1 MNDALDMSHQGTFPL
16 DLRTKIPIKTT
27 WMGMN
32 NVTQKTNVSNTWTT
46 SSKTSGKGKLRNSKH
61 SPISFQSS
69 TSTHQEPRKPRML
82 LSNITQEHSMRLKP
96 LLLQQLSEGNTQLSD
111 CETTLT
117 TPNKSRKMETTL
129 LTNSSPRLAG
139 NQTNLSE
146 ISHQDEQTQMAISMN
161 LPTKSVEFSNQ
172 RCLGLTMKK
181 KLDELVTRIVKNPA
195 ESLDSSLATTRS
207 SDNGSRTREQH
218 HLDFPPLSGTTSSR
232 DKPSTL
238 MQYSHHCTIFPL
250 LKRTLDAWEQ
260 LRSPLDAQRLP
271 RGSKRVVN
279 GQAPGMPPSKR
290 PNSLSLAKKKNSGN
304 MENTS
309 KVTSQL
315 KSPPLTAESS
325 STISQSVMRSEV
337 DKTRSSPIHIDSLV
351 STLPSSCLME
361 SNLNTHKAIQSDPP
375 VKQTKMKYATV
386 STLSMGAETQ
396 PMIAASNMHAKSANG
411 LATEKSI
418 AIAKKEL
425 VHELRPRNLRY
436 NIWEGGSHFSHSSAD
451 WSETALPL
459 PSIPTSELNNPI
471 VTKTIKENPHLFD
484 IITPIFIDQFENLLN
499 SHPNQAFIKSVCQG
513 LREGFWPWAD
523 THYGEYPDTLD
534 LSLPEPVDKHEAQFL

>member
-1 MNDALDMSHQGTFPL
+1 
-16 DLRTKIPIKTT
+16 
-27 WMGMN
+27 
-32 NVTQKTNVSNTWTT
+32 
-46 SSKTSGKGKLRNSKH
+46 
-61 SPISFQSS
+61 
-69 TSTHQEPRKPRML
+69 
-82 LSNITQEHSMRLKP
+82 
-96 LLLQQLSEGNTQLSD
+96 
-111 CETTLT
+111 
-117 TPNKSRKMETTL
+117 METTL

-139 NQTNLSE
+139 NQTNLSK

-161 LPTKSVEFSNQ
+161 LPTKSVEFLNQ
-172 RCLGLTMKK
+172 RCLGLTVKK
-181 KLDELVTRIVKNPA
+181 KLDELVTRIGKNPA
-195 ESLDSSLATTRS
+195 ESLDSSLVTTRS

-218 HLDFPPLSGTTSSR
+218 HSDFPPLSGTTSSR

-238 MQYSHHCTIFPL
+238 MQCSHHCTIFPL
-250 LKRTLDAWEQ
+250 LKRTLDVWEQ

-290 PNSLSLAKKKNSGN
+290 PNSLSLAEKKNSGN
-304 MENTS
+304 MENTL

-325 STISQSVMRSEV
+325 SMISQSAMRSEV
-337 DKTRSSPIHIDSLV
+337 DKTRSSLIHINSLV
-351 STLPSSCLME
+351 STLQSSCLME

-396 PMIAASNMHAKSANG
+396 PMIAASNMHAKSANS

-425 VHELRPRNLRY
+425 AHELRPRNLRY

-451 WSETALPL
+451 WSETALLL

-534 LSLPEPVDKHEAQFL
+534 LSLPEPVDECKAQFL